1 MMMKRRHLLA
11 GAGLASITVV
21 FSAGCSLVPVIPQRP
36 TPTTENAQGWIR
48 HDADGRSTLWVPC
61 TEMGQQISTALQALA
76 AAELGVAH
84 QAVQLRL
91 PGTGDIARV
100 RATVGSASVQDFAL
114 PLAQA
119 CATLREALASGVA
132 TAAGNSTLP
141 AQPLPASALRSF
153 QALAA
158 RPMEQQAAPGQLHA
172 IVTGQP
178 LFAGDTRL
186 PGMLYGRVLRAPVS
200 AELDARPGAMD
211 EAAARADPACIAVVR
226 SPLLLQMNSLGVG
239 IVARSP
245 AALDRIEAALA
256 VQWQV
261 DEGGG
266 FEAEAIATR
275 IDIDRHLARG
285 ALRHVPRGD
294 TMPEGEAWSIDL
306 RMDIPLAAHA
316 PIEPRS
322 ATAAWSPQAQKNEP
336 VLRVW
341 AGTQDLFYVRD
352 VLARHL
358 ALDAERIEVQACRVG
373 GGFGGRTLCTVELEA
388 AVLAQ
393 AVGAPVKV
401 HWSRAQEFAQG
412 FQRPPSSHRVRA
424 RVRQGRVTHW
434 WHAFAS
440 SHILFTPAAMPPWMQ
455 ALADFA
461 GDSGVARGSQLAYAV
476 PQQRTEFTA
485 QRLPVHTGPWR
496 GLGAGPNTLVVES
509 AMDECARQ
517 ARADPLAWRLAHT
530 TDKRLA
536 AAFERVAREAHWKN
550 RPASDATTLRGRGIA
565 GGIYKGV
572 SYAAAV
578 ADVAVD
584 RASGQV
590 RVTAIW
596 CAHDC
601 GLVLQPDGVR
611 AQTEGNLVWC
621 LGMVLHEELP
631 VAASRVAA
639 ATFAD
644 YALPRMGDV
653 PPLHVHLVESGAPPT
668 GAGET
673 AMVAGAGAIAN
684 ALRDATGHRFTRFPV
699 RSTDV
704 LQALKG

>member
-1 MMMKRRHLLA
+1 MKRRQFLTAA
-11 GAGLASITVV
+11 GAGALTVTL
-21 FSAGCSLVPVIPQRP
+21 SACSLVPVIPKRP
-36 TPTTENAQGWIR
+36 TSTADDAMGWIR
-48 HDADGRSTLWVPC
+48 HEEGRYTLWLPSA
-61 TEMGQQISTALQALA
+61 EMGQQITAALQGLA
-76 AAELGVAH
+76 AAELGVPPA
-84 QAVQLRL
+84 QVQLRL
-91 PGTGDIARV
+91 PSTGDIARV

-114 PLAQA
+114 PLARA
-119 CATLREALASGVA
+119 CATLREALAQGQ
-132 TAAGNSTLP
+132 TTGTLAARDIAP
-141 AQPLPASALRSF
+141 SALRSL
-153 QALAA
+153 QPRTGATKEAA
-158 RPMEQQAAPGQLHA
+158 VAPGQLHA

-186 PGMLYGRVLRAPVS
+186 PGLLYGRVLRAPVS
-200 AELDARPGAMD
+200 AELDSRPLSFD
-211 EAAARADPACIAVVR
+211 ETAARADPACVAVVHNPR
-226 SPLLLQMNSLGVG
+226 LQQMGSLGLG
-239 IVARSP
+239 IVARTPS
-245 AALDRIEAALA
+245 ALDRIEVALA
-256 VQWQV
+256 VRWQV
-261 DEGGG
+261 DNGA
-266 FEAEAIATR
+266 FEQAAIDER
-275 IDIDRHLARG
+275 IDIDTHLRRG
-285 ALRHVPRGD
+285 HLPHSLRKDELPAD
-294 TMPEGEAWSIDL
+294 TAWTLDL
-306 RMDIPLAAHA
+306 RMDVPLAAHA

-322 ATAAWSPQAQKNEP
+322 ATALWLPSSSNGTA
-336 VLRVW
+336 LRVW

-358 ALDAERIEVQACRVG
+358 DLGAERIEVQACRIG

-401 HWSRAQEFAQG
+401 QWSRAQEFSQG
-412 FQRPPSSHRVRA
+412 FQRPPSSHRIRA
-424 RVRQGRVTHW
+424 RVQGGRITHW

-440 SHILFTPAAMPPWMQ
+440 SHILFTPAAMPVWMQ
-455 ALADFA
+455 NLADLV
-461 GDSGVARGSQLAYAV
+461 GDSGVARGAQLPYNV
-476 PQQRTEFTA
+476 PQQRIEFTA

-509 AMDECARQ
+509 AMDECARH
-517 ARADPLAWRLAHT
+517 AGADPLAWRLLHT
-530 TDKRLA
+530 TDVRLA
-536 AAFERVAREAHWKN
+536 QVLRRTAAEARWPQ

-578 ADVAVD
+578 ADVEVQ
-584 RASGQV
+584 RATGHV
-590 RVTAIW
+590 RVVALW

-621 LGMVLHEELP
+621 LGMVLFEQLP
-631 VAASRVAA
+631 VARSGVAA

-653 PPLHVHLVESGAPPT
+653 PPLHVHLIDSTEPPT

-684 ALRDATGHRFTRFPV
+684 ALRDATGVRFTRLPV
-699 RSTDV
+699 RSADV
-704 LQALKG
+704 LRALGAQG

>member
-1 MMMKRRHLLA
+1 MKRRHLLA
-11 GAGLASITVV
+11 GTGLAAITVV
-21 FSAGCSLVPVIPQRP
+21 FSAGCSLVPVIPKRPAP
-36 TPTTENAQGWIR
+36 TPENAQGWIR
-48 HDADGRSTLWVPC
+48 HDANGRYTLWVPC

-76 AAELGVAH
+76 AAELGVAP

-119 CATLREALASGVA
+119 CATLREALASGTGTGGA
-132 TAAGNSTLP
+132 SLQ

-153 QALAA
+153 EALASA
-158 RPMEQQAAPGQLHA
+158 RPAAPAPGQLQA
-172 IVTGQP
+172 IVTGQA

-186 PGMLYGRVLRAPVS
+186 PGMLYGRVLRAPAS
-200 AELDARPGAMD
+200 AELDSHPGAMD
-211 EAAARADPACIAVVR
+211 EAAARADPACVAVVH
-226 SPLLLQMNSLGVG
+226 SPLLQQMNSLGVG

-261 DEGGG
+261 QGG
-266 FEAEAIATR
+266 FELADIAER

-285 ALRHVPRGD
+285 ALRHAPRSD
-294 TMPEGEAWSIDL
+294 AMPEDNGRWSVDL
-306 RMDIPLAAHA
+306 RIDIPLAAHA

-322 ATAAWSPQAQKNEP
+322 ATAAWNHEP
-336 VLRVW
+336 THPREPTLRVW

-358 ALDAERIEVQACRVG
+358 SLDAERIAVQACRVG

-455 ALADFA
+455 TLADFA

-517 ARADPLAWRLAHT
+517 AGTDPLAWRLAHT
-530 TDKRLA
+530 TDPRLA
-536 AAFERVAREAHWKN
+536 AAFERVAREAGWSGQG
-550 RPASDATTLRGRGIA
+550 PTSDATTLRGRGIA

-590 RVTAIW
+590 RVTAMW

-621 LGMVLHEELP
+621 LGLVLHEELP

-653 PPLHVHLVESGAPPT
+653 PPLHIHLIESGAPPT

-684 ALRDATGHRFTRFPV
+684 ALRDATGLRFTRFPV
-699 RSTDV
+699 RSEHV
-704 LQALKG
+704 LQALKT

>member
-1 MMMKRRHLLA
+1 MKRRHLLA
-11 GAGLASITVV
+11 GTGLAAITVV
-21 FSAGCSLVPVIPQRP
+21 FSAGCALVPVIPKRPAP
-36 TPTTENAQGWIR
+36 TPENAQGWIR
-48 HDADGRSTLWVPC
+48 HDGAGRYTLWVPC

-76 AAELGVAH
+76 AAELGVAP

-119 CATLREALASGVA
+119 CATLREALASGTGGA
-132 TAAGNSTLP
+132 SLQ
-141 AQPLPASALRSF
+141 AQPLPAIALRGF
-153 QALAA
+153 QALASA
-158 RPMEQQAAPGQLHA
+158 PPVVPGSGPVAPAPGQLQA

-186 PGMLYGRVLRAPVS
+186 PGLLYGRVLRAPVS
-200 AELDARPGAMD
+200 AELDSRPGAMD
-211 EAAARADPACIAVVR
+211 EAAARADLACVAVVR

-261 DEGGG
+261 QGDFGP
-266 FEAEAIATR
+266 AEIAER

-285 ALRHVPRGD
+285 ALRHTPRSD
-294 TMPEGEAWSIDL
+294 AMPEDNGRWNVDL
-306 RMDIPLAAHA
+306 RIDIPLAAHA

-322 ATAAWSPQAQKNEP
+322 ATAVWSPKAQNGHP

-352 VLARHL
+352 VLARQL
-358 ALDAERIEVQACRVG
+358 SLDAERIAVQACRVG

-401 HWSRAQEFAQG
+401 HWSRAQEFSQG

-424 RVRQGRVTHW
+424 RVHQGRVTHW

-517 ARADPLAWRLAHT
+517 ARTDPLAWRLAHT
-530 TDKRLA
+530 TDPRLA
-536 AAFERVAREAHWKN
+536 AAFERVAREARWHDK
-550 RPASDATTLRGRGIA
+550 RPASDATTLRGHGIA

-578 ADVAVD
+578 ADVALD

-621 LGMVLHEELP
+621 LGLVLHEELP

-644 YALPRMGDV
+644 YPLPRMGDV

-699 RSTDV
+699 RSEHV
-704 LQALKG
+704 LQALKT

>member
-1 MMMKRRHLLA
+1 MKRRHLLA
-11 GAGLASITVV
+11 GTGLAAITVV
-21 FSAGCSLVPVIPQRP
+21 FSAGCSLVPVIPKRPAP
-36 TPTTENAQGWIR
+36 TPENAQGWIR
-48 HDADGRSTLWVPC
+48 HEASGRYTLWVPC

-76 AAELGVAH
+76 AAELGVAP

-114 PLAQA
+114 PLAHA
-119 CATLREALASGVA
+119 CATLREALARGVA
-132 TAAGNSTLP
+132 PGSALQ

-153 QALAA
+153 QALESGPLA
-158 RPMEQQAAPGQLHA
+158 AAPGQLHA
-172 IVTGQP
+172 IVTGQA

-186 PGMLYGRVLRAPVS
+186 PGMLYGRVLRAPAS
-200 AELDARPGAMD
+200 AELDSRPGAMD

-226 SPLLLQMNSLGVG
+226 SPLLQQMNSLGVG

-261 DEGGG
+261 QRGFGPDEI
-266 FEAEAIATR
+266 AER

-285 ALRHVPRGD
+285 ALRHTPRSD
-294 TMPEGEAWSIDL
+294 TMPEGEVWSIDL

-322 ATAAWSPQAQKNEP
+322 ATAAWSPKAQKSGP
-336 VLRVW
+336 VLRIW

-358 ALDAERIEVQACRVG
+358 ALDAERIAVQACRVG

-424 RVRQGRVTHW
+424 RVHQGRVSHW

-476 PQQRTEFTA
+476 AQQRTEFTA

-517 ARADPLAWRLAHT
+517 AGADPLAWRLAHIS
-530 TDKRLA
+530 DARLA
-536 AAFERVAREAHWKN
+536 VAFERVAREARWPK

-590 RVTAIW
+590 RVTALW

-621 LGMVLHEELP
+621 LGLVLHEELP

-653 PPLHVHLVESGAPPT
+653 PPLHVHLIESGAPPT

-684 ALRDATGHRFTRFPV
+684 ALRDATGQRFTRFPV
-699 RSTDV
+699 RSEQV